1 MSACIL
7 FLPMS
12 FFINLKMKQAC
23 KLLRT
28 TDLYI
33 YEVAQSLGCTDPYYF
48 SRQFKKTV
56 GVSPKEY
63 QKGEY
68 FL

>member
-1 MSACIL
+1 
-7 FLPMS
+7 MS

-33 YEVAQSLGCTDPYYF
+33 YEIAHELGYTDPYYF

-56 GVSPKEY
+56 GVVSIRFYNGLKPTVSIPAVCPV
-63 QKGEY
+63 
-68 FL
+68 